1 LSVEGARGDASGQA
15 WDWSITFL
23 GAHLSDLLP
32 GAADP
37 ANARR
42 DVPPAHTWLAT
53 AGVLAAVV
61 AILGL
66 GNVVGAAADFGL
78 DWYADMG
85 TPRAHAPDALQ
96 TYAATRLAVFLAA
109 FQVTVLAASLIAAR
123 LFRGDRVAFMA
134 LSYPKGGIVGALPY
148 AGVLIAAAAIYA
160 TIVLLRDRNA
170 LLGDILLLADMMRTD
185 AWWMIA
191 LAAIVGA
198 PIAEEVLFRGLMFGV
213 LKSGPAGV
221 AGATVITAVVWAAV
235 HAQYSP
241 YGIFGI
247 AMIGLFLA
255 WVREKTGSLFAPVLC
270 HAVYN
275 ASIISVMMLV
285 PERFMQMN

>member
-1 LSVEGARGDASGQA
+1 M
-15 WDWSITFL
+15 
-23 GAHLSDLLP
+23 SDLLP
-32 GAADP
+32 GTVDP
-37 ANARR
+37 ANAKSGVQR
-42 DVPPAHTWLAT
+42 AHTWLAT
-53 AGVLAAVV
+53 VGVLAAFV

-66 GNVVGAAADFGL
+66 GNVAGAAADFGL
-78 DWYADMG
+78 DRYADMG
-85 TPRAHAPDALQ
+85 TPRAHAPGALQ

-109 FQVTVLAASLIAAR
+109 FQVTVLAASLLAAR

-134 LSYPKGGIVGALPY
+134 LSYPKAGAAAALPY
-148 AGVLIAAAAIYA
+148 AGVLIAAAAVYA

-191 LAAIVGA
+191 LAAIAGA

-213 LKSGPAGV
+213 LRSGPAGV
-221 AGATVITAVVWAAV
+221 IGAAVITAVVWAAV
-235 HAQYSP
+235 HAQYSL

-247 AMIGLFLA
+247 ALIGLFLA
-255 WVREKTGSLFAPVLC
+255 WVREKTGSLVAPILC
-270 HAVYN
+270 HAAYN

-285 PERFMQMN
+285 PERFMQMG